1 MRTARGVLVPS
12 FEEKDESMNKE
23 NSKAI
28 DKESFPL
35 VEAPKS
41 GLKRNLTSPLV
52 RPSAAISTTSTT
64 GASSATHGRRF
75 TLNDFYIG
83 RPLGKGKFGT
93 VYMAREKESKVTV
106 AIKVIK
112 KSQICRAS
120 VEHQLRREIEIQ
132 SHLRHRNILRM
143 HGYFF
148 DAKRVYLILEYAPGG
163 ELYKKLQSVKRFEER
178 QAAIYIS
185 ELASA
190 LEYCHKKSIIHRDIK
205 PENLLLGFGGELKI
219 ADFGWSIHAPSSRRN
234 TMCGTLDYL
243 APEMIDGVSEHDEQ
257 VDVWTLG
264 ILLYELL
271 AGDPPFDTD
280 SQAATYR
287 RIREIDLRFP
297 RHFSEDV
304 KDLIRKILVKDPRK
318 RMALNLIPKH
328 PWVLR
333 MLREGTRR

>member
-1 MRTARGVLVPS
+1 MNS
-12 FEEKDESMNKE
+12 INKE
-23 NSKAI
+23 NSKKI
-28 DKESFPL
+28 DEESFPL

-52 RPSAAISTTSTT
+52 RPSVAAALATSTMT
-64 GASSATHGRRF
+64 RGPSGAAGRRF
-75 TLNDFYIG
+75 TLHDFDIG
-83 RPLGKGKFGT
+83 KPLGKGKFGS
-93 VYMAREKESKVTV
+93 VYTARERESGVVV
-106 AIKVIK
+106 ALKSIK
-112 KSQICRAS
+112 KSQVFRAS

-132 SHLRHRNILRM
+132 SNLRHRNILRM

-148 DAKRVYLILEYAPGG
+148 DSKRIYLILEYAAGG
-163 ELYKKLQSVKRFEER
+163 ELYKKLKKAKRFDER

-190 LEYCHKKSIIHRDIK
+190 LEYCHKKSVIHRDIK
-205 PENLLLGFGGELKI
+205 PENLLLGRDGEIKI
-219 ADFGWSIHAPSSRRN
+219 ADFGWSIHAPTSRRN

-271 AGDPPFDTD
+271 SGDPPFDTET
-280 SQAATYR
+280 QNATYR
-287 RIREIDLRFP
+287 RISEVDLRFP
-297 RHFSEDV
+297 RYFSDDA

-318 RMALNLIPKH
+318 RMALSLIPKH
-328 PWVLR
+328 PWILR
-333 MLREGTRR
+333 MLRGGTRR